1 VGSSRRALLLSAGAL
16 CVASWASPSRAET
29 PTTPPSDDESAEVHT
44 IPVAGKPLA
53 TELPSR
59 FEGKKLVWD
68 PRYTRVDALQVGTIV
83 VATGIAIG
91 TQLVPPRERERST
104 GFSFDES
111 ARNALRL
118 DSYDARSRARDASDV
133 TLGVL
138 TMYPY
143 VVDTLMVA
151 YWYRGSADVAQQLFV
166 IDAEAMAITAAIQ
179 GSATVIFGRKRP
191 FVRDCGT
198 PGLPNDTID
207 CTSSTHSRSFFS
219 GHSSQAFV
227 SASLI
232 CSHHLE
238 LHLYDSVADALTCA
252 AALGAAGATAVLR
265 VMGDMHYLSDVITGS
280 LVGTIVGFGI
290 PWLHHYRRVSST
302 PDAVELRLLPT
313 VGGLSL
319 AGAFR

>member
-1 VGSSRRALLLSAGAL
+1 MRVGVSAL
-16 CVASWASPSRAET
+16 CLATWSQSSLAAET
-29 PTTPPSDDESAEVHT
+29 VDPDPGKGDAAAVHT
-44 IPVAGKPLA
+44 IPVAGEPLA
-53 TELPSR
+53 QELPSR

-68 PRYTRVDALQVGTIV
+68 PRYTRVDALQVGTLV
-83 VATGIAIG
+83 VATGIAVG
-91 TQLVPPRERERST
+91 AQLVKPRDSGWST

-111 ARNALRL
+111 TRRALRL
-118 DSYDARSRARDASDV
+118 NGYDARSRARDASDV

-138 TMYPY
+138 TMYPF

-166 IDAEAMAITAAIQ
+166 IDAEAMAITAAVQ

-198 PGLPNDTID
+198 PGLPNETID
-207 CTSSTHSRSFFS
+207 CTSSTQSRSFFS

-238 LHLYDSVADALTCA
+238 LHLYDSAADAITCA
-252 AALGAAGATAVLR
+252 AALGAASATAVLR
-265 VMGDMHYLSDVITGS
+265 VMGDMHY
-280 LVGTIVGFGI
+280 
-290 PWLHHYRRVSST
+290 
-302 PDAVELRLLPT
+302 
-313 VGGLSL
+313 
-319 AGAFR
+319 

>member
-1 VGSSRRALLLSAGAL
+1 
-16 CVASWASPSRAET
+16 VASNRGATVLGMGAIGLVLWCSTSRAAEADTSPGET
-29 PTTPPSDDESAEVHT
+29 TESEVHT
-44 IPVAGKPLA
+44 IPVSGEPLA
-53 TELPSR
+53 KELPSR

-68 PRYTRVDALQVGTIV
+68 PRYTRVDALQVGTIF
-83 VATGIAIG
+83 VATGIALG
-91 TQLVPPRERERST
+91 AQLVTPRETGWTT

-111 ARNALRL
+111 TRRALRL
-118 DSYDARSRARDASDV
+118 HSYDARSRARDASDV

-138 TMYPY
+138 TMYPF

-198 PGLPNDTID
+198 TGLPAETID
-207 CTSSTHSRSFFS
+207 CTSTTGSRSFFS

-238 LHLYDSVADALTCA
+238 LHLYDSAADAITCA
-252 AALGAAGATAVLR
+252 AAMTAATSTAVLR
-265 VMGDMHYLSDVITGS
+265 VMGDMHYLSDVVTGA

-290 PWLHHYRRVSST
+290 PWFHHYRRVSSS